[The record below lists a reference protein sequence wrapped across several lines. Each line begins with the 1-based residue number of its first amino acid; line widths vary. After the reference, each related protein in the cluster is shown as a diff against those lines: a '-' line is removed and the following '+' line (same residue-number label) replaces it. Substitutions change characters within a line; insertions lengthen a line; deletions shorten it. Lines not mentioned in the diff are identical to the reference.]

1 MTNAEVGRALS
12 NIAVML
18 EMEGGNPFRV
28 RAYREAARVILSQA
42 EPVATLAAEEG
53 RLEALG
59 GIGKDLA
66 GKIRDLVKTGSTKVY
81 DELKAKIPLEV
92 VSLTELQGLGP
103 KRVGTLFQVLGVRNR
118 ADLEQAAREGKLR
131 DLPGFGEKIEQN
143 VLKAIATASQW
154 SGRMLLASAWP
165 VAHAIADHVR
175 DVKGVKQVELA
186 GSFRRRK
193 ETVGDLDVL
202 VCGGKSEAVMG
213 AFTSHPS
220 VAEVMGRGETKS
232 SVRLV
237 NGLQVDLRLVPE
249 AAFGAALLYFTGSK
263 EHNIELRKIAIDQGM
278 SLNEYGLTRGEK
290 FVAGRTEEEVYRALG
305 AAWVPPE
312 LREARGEIE
321 LARYGRLPRL
331 IELEELR
338 GDLHMH
344 TDRTDGRDS
353 LETMV
358 RAARDRGYEYVAVTE
373 HSQAFAM
380 SRGFDE
386 ARVRRSVEEI
396 AAVRREVPGI
406 EVLHGLEVDILADG
420 ALDLADEALE
430 LLDWVIVAIHSRFDQ
445 DERAATARVLAALDH
460 PAVHA
465 MAHPVGR
472 AIGVRGGIPLDLERV
487 FERAAERG
495 VAMEINAQPERA
507 DLSDVN
513 ARLAREKGVR
523 FVIDTDAHS
532 AVQLGFA
539 QFGVFAARRAGLSR
553 DEVLNALPWLTLR
566 EAIRRDGR
574 RRATVAAAAGPA
586 ARERAPRGAD
596 AAPRSGA
603 VPAGKAAGRRA
614 PAGDGGRKPAP
625 DGGSRKPAPDGGAR
639 KPAPDGAARKPAA
652 TGPAKGPRRPR

>member
-1 MTNAEVGRALS
+1 VTNAEVGRALS

-28 RAYREAARVILSQA
+28 RAYREAARVIQSQA
-42 EPVATLAAEEG
+42 EPVASLAAEEG
-53 RLEALG
+53 RLESLG

-66 GKIRDLVKTGSTKVY
+66 AKIRDLVTTGTTKVY
-81 DELKAKIPLEV
+81 EELKAKIPLEV

-118 ADLEQAAREGKLR
+118 ADLEKAAREGKLR

-143 VLKAIATASQW
+143 VLRAIATSSQW

-193 ETVGDLDVL
+193 ETVGDLDL
-202 VCGGKSEAVMG
+202 LACGGAPENVMG
-213 AFTSHPS
+213 AFASHPS
-220 VAEVMGRGETKS
+220 VAEVLGRGETKS

-263 EHNIELRKIAIDQGM
+263 EHNIELRKIAIEQGM
-278 SLNEYGLTRGEK
+278 SLNEYGLTRGER

-305 AAWVPPE
+305 ASWIPPE

-321 LARYGRLPRL
+321 QARFGRLPRL
-331 IELEELR
+331 VELEDLR

-344 TDRTDGRDS
+344 SDRTDGRDS

-358 RAARDRGYEYVAVTE
+358 RAARDRGYEYVAITE
-373 HSQAFAM
+373 HSKALAM

-396 AAVRREVPGI
+396 AAVRGQVPGI

-420 ALDLADEALE
+420 ALDLADDALD
-430 LLDWVIVAIHSRFDQ
+430 LLDWVVVAIHSRLDQ
-445 DERAATARVLAALDH
+445 DAKAATARVLRALDH

-465 MAHPVGR
+465 MAHPTGR
-472 AIGVRGGIPLDLERV
+472 LIGVREGAPLDLDAV
-487 FERAAERG
+487 FARAAERG
-495 VAMEINAQPERA
+495 IAMEISAQPERA

-513 ARLAREKGVR
+513 ARLARDKGVR
-523 FVIDTDAHS
+523 LVIDTDAHS

-539 QFGVFAARRAGLSR
+539 PFGVFTARRAGLTR
-553 DEVLNALPWLTLR
+553 EDVLNALPYLAFR
-566 EAIRRDGR
+566 EAVARDGR
-574 RRATVAAAAGPA
+574 RREPAAAAAGA
-586 ARERAPRGAD
+586 G
-596 AAPRSGA
+596 
-603 VPAGKAAGRRA
+603 AGKRAAAAGRRTAEA
-614 PAGDGGRKPAP
+614 PGLGTAAPGARAKKAGTDAVRREGPPEAHPKDRSPDAAGRKPAP
-625 DGGSRKPAPDGGAR
+625 A
-639 KPAPDGAARKPAA
+639 
-652 TGPAKGPRRPR
+652 GPAKGQRRPR

>member
-28 RAYREAARVILSQA
+28 RAYREAARVIQTQA
-42 EPVATLAAEEG
+42 EPVAALAAEEG
-53 RLEALG
+53 RLEALA

-66 GKIRDLVKTGSTKVY
+66 GKIRDLVKTGTTKVY
-81 DELKAKIPLEV
+81 DELKSKIPLEV

-118 ADLEQAAREGKLR
+118 ADLERAAREGKLR

-143 VLKAIATASQW
+143 VLRAIATASQW
-154 SGRMLLASAWP
+154 SGRTLLASAWP

-175 DVKGVKQVELA
+175 EVRGVKQVDLA

-193 ETVGDLDVL
+193 ETVGDLDIL
-202 VCGGKSEAVMG
+202 ACGGKSEDVMK

-220 VAEVMGRGETKS
+220 VAEVLGQGDTKS

-249 AAFGAALLYFTGSK
+249 ASFGAALLYFTGSK

-305 AAWVPPE
+305 AAWIPPE

-321 LARYGRLPRL
+321 LSRYGRLPRL

-344 TDRTDGRDS
+344 SDRTDGRDS

-358 RAARDRGYEYVAVTE
+358 RAARDKGYEYVAITE
-373 HSQAFAM
+373 HSKALAM
-380 SRGFDE
+380 ARGFDE

-396 AAVRREVPGI
+396 AAVRRQVPGI

-420 ALDLADEALE
+420 ALDLADEALD
-430 LLDWVIVAIHSRFDQ
+430 LLDWVIIALHSRLDQ
-445 DERAATARVLAALDH
+445 DAKAATARVLAALDH

-465 MAHPVGR
+465 MAHPLGR
-472 AIGVRGGIPLDLERV
+472 MIGVREGVPLDLDRV

-495 VAMEINAQPERA
+495 VAMEINSQPERA

-539 QFGVFAARRAGLSR
+539 QFGVFAARRAGLTR
-553 DEVLNALPWLTLR
+553 DEVLNALPWLTFR
-566 EAIRRDGR
+566 EAVRRGGKPR
-574 RRATVAAAAGPA
+574 TMAAAATGTA
-586 ARERAPRGAD
+586 ARVERTAGEKAKAGAGGE
-596 AAPRSGA
+596 PSGA
-603 VPAGKAAGRRA
+603 AAGTDKAAATPAGRRA
-614 PAGDGGRKPAP
+614 PAGA
-625 DGGSRKPAPDGGAR
+625 GAR
-639 KPAPDGAARKPAA
+639 KPAPEGSGRKPAA
-652 TGPAKGPRRPR
+652 SGPAKGPRRPR